1 VTVESIVGMVSMVV
15 HMVLL
20 DSTIPYLQRELTV
33 TVESIVSMVSM
44 VSTIV
49 HMVLLDSIT

>member
-1 VTVESIVGMVSMVV
+1 MLTVESIVSMVSMVV

-20 DSTIPYLQRELTV
+20 DSMIPYLQRELTV

-44 VSTIV
+44 VSSTYGT
-49 HMVLLDSIT
+49 S